1 MNEIVQHSRVV
12 GGSTAKRVISCPGS
26 VALCAKMPPKP
37 SSKYADE
44 GTLLHNV
51 MDLILT
57 TNQTPESFA
66 GMEYEG
72 IKLTQELIDE
82 KVYPALRALD
92 DIDPKKE
99 MEYATETRVGF
110 GDFLPGVFG
119 STDVLGRIGRRA
131 IILDWK
137 FGSGVAVDAESN
149 PQLMFYAAAAM
160 RTPEAQWVFDGVD
173 EIECIIVQPPSVKRW
188 VTTTKRIKQFEQEL
202 AMAVKISQMPDAP
215 LNTGDHCRWCA
226 AKPTCPKMTG
236 LVDRSLHA
244 QLDVLNVEQ
253 IANYLKK
260 ADMLEQWIA
269 DVRGLA
275 HQILDAGKPV
285 PGFKL
290 VAKRATRQWADDDQ
304 ALVAMLNEGIPES
317 ELLTSKVISPAQ
329 AEKVLKKHGKQLP
342 ANQVVAVSSGS
353 TLVEESD
360 PRPAVLQI
368 GQQLTA
374 ALSKLQ

>member
-275 HQILDAGKPV
+275 HQVLDAGKPV

-353 TLVEESD
+353 TLVEDSD

>member
-1 MNEIVQHSRVV
+1 
-12 GGSTAKRVISCPGS
+12 
-26 VALCAKMPPKP
+26 
-37 SSKYADE
+37 
-44 GTLLHNV
+44 
-51 MDLILT
+51 
-57 TNQTPESFA
+57 
-66 GMEYEG
+66 
-72 IKLTQELIDE
+72 
-82 KVYPALRALD
+82 
-92 DIDPKKE
+92 
-99 MEYATETRVGF
+99 
-110 GDFLPGVFG
+110 VFG
-119 STDVLGRIGRRA
+119 STDLLGRIGKRA
-131 IILDWK
+131 FILDWK
-137 FGSGVAVDAESN
+137 FGSGVPVPADDN

-160 RTPEAQWVFDGVD
+160 RTSEVQWVFDECD

-188 VTTTKRIKQFEQEL
+188 VTTTKRIKAFEQEL

-215 LNTGDHCRWCA
+215 LNAGDHCRWCA

-236 LVDRSLHA
+236 LADRALHA
-244 QLDVLNVEQ
+244 QLDTLDVAQ
-253 IANYLKK
+253 IASYLKK

-275 HQILDAGKPV
+275 HQVLDAGKPV

-290 VAKRATRQWADDDQ
+290 VAKRAIRSWADEDQ
-304 ALVAMLNEGIPES
+304 ALVAMMNEGIS
-317 ELLTSKVISPAQ
+317 EEELTQVKVISPAQ